1 MANGML
7 SFLMP
12 RFTKNNYENWCIHM
26 KTILESQD
34 LWGIVDKGYMES
46 ENKDSLAPAQKES
59 LQATR
64 KKDQKAIMIIHQC
77 LDDGMLQ
84 RVANITSSKQ
94 TWEILQNSYQEVDKV
109 KKIRLQ
115 SLLGEF
121 EALHMK
127 ESESISDYSSRLLTI
142 VNQLRRYGKNVSDTR
157 VIEKILRSLDPK
169 FNFIVVA
176 IEKSKD
182 LDSMTID
189 QLMGSLQAH
198 EEKVVKKQETLE
210 QMLQTK
216 VSLKEK

>member
-7 SFLMP
+7 PFLMP
-12 RFTKNNYENWCIHM
+12 RFTKDNYENWCIRM
-26 KTILESQD
+26 KAILGSQD
-34 LWGIVDKGYMES
+34 LWKIVDKGYMES
-46 ENKDSLAPAQKES
+46 ENEDSLTPAQKES

-64 KKDQKAIMIIHQC
+64 KKDRKAIMIIHQC

-84 RVANITSSKQ
+84 RVANATSSKQ
-94 TWEILQNSYQEVDKV
+94 TWEILQNSYQGVDKV
-109 KKIRLQ
+109 KKICLQ
-115 SLLGEF
+115 SLRGEF

-127 ESESISDYSSRLLTI
+127 ESESISDYSSRVLTV
-142 VNQLRRYGKNVSDTR
+142 VNQLRRYGENVSDTR

-176 IEKSKD
+176 IEESKD

-198 EEKVVKKQETLE
+198 EEKVVKKQGTLE
-210 QMLQTK
+210 QML
-216 VSLKEK
+216 